1 MRIKKAII
9 ARVIL
14 PFAGE
19 FSHSL
24 RKRLWVR
31 NIVVILVNEKGEVL
45 GCGEGAPR
53 PYVTGETLETA
64 EENIRYLTGR
74 EDFPWE
80 LETVDQIWR
89 LIDALP
95 STRGMNASICALE
108 MSLLD
113 AYARSEK
120 KRVLDLFA
128 KDYYTDSISYGAAIP
143 LGTEE
148 LVNHVCRKIKSLGIN
163 KLKLKLG
170 RDYSHNQML
179 LTAVDRI
186 FHDGYDLK
194 ADVNGVWTYET
205 GLRHIELIN
214 DYKVKILEQPMS
226 PEDPDI
232 EKLSSETKKYNI
244 DLMADESAC
253 TLDDLYLLNE
263 NRHYQM
269 INIRVSKCGGLR
281 RSLSMINYIRNSKM
295 KFQIG
300 CQLGES
306 GLLSSAGRILNLLS
320 NDSVYYDGSYDNL
333 LLAENITDSD
343 VSFGYGGKAYPLMGV
358 GLGVDI
364 NINKI
369 KKMSENLF
377 TVSL

>member
-31 NIVVILVNEKGEVL
+31 NIVVILVNENGEIL

-53 PYVTGETLETA
+53 PYVTGETMETA
-64 EENIRYLTGR
+64 EENIRYLTCR
-74 EDFPWE
+74 EDFPAE
-80 LETVDQIWR
+80 LETVDQIWHM
-89 LIDALP
+89 IDALP
-95 STRGMNASICALE
+95 ATKEMNASICALE
-108 MSLLD
+108 MALLD
-113 AYARSEK
+113 AFTRYEK

-128 KDYYTDSISYGAAIP
+128 KDYYTDSVNYGAAIP

-148 LVNHVCRKIKSLGIN
+148 LVNHVCMKIKNLGIN

-170 RDYSHNQML
+170 RDYSHNRML
-179 LTAVDRI
+179 LTTVDRT
-186 FHDGYDLK
+186 FQDGYDLK
-194 ADVNGVWTYET
+194 VDVNGVWTYKT
-205 GLRHIELIN
+205 GLQHIELIN

-226 PEDPDI
+226 PEDPEI
-232 EKLSSETKKYNI
+232 AKLSSETKKYNI

-253 TLDDLYLLNE
+253 TLDDLYILSD

-281 RSLSMINYIRNSKM
+281 RSLSMINYIRNSGM

-306 GLLSSAGRILNLLS
+306 GLLSSAGRILSLLS

-343 VSFGYGGKAYPLMGV
+343 VSFSYGGKAYPLMGA
-358 GLGVDI
+358 GLGVNV

-369 KKMSENLF
+369 RKMSEHLLTINL
-377 TVSL
+377 

>member
-74 EDFPWE
+74 KDFPWE
-80 LETVDQIWR
+80 LETVDQIWH

-95 STRGMNASICALE
+95 STREMNASICALE
-108 MSLLD
+108 MALLD

-120 KRVLDLFA
+120 KQVLDLFT
-128 KDYYTDSISYGAAIP
+128 KNYYTDSINYGAAIP

-148 LVNHVCRKIKSLGIN
+148 LVSYVCRKIKSLGIN

-170 RDYSHNQML
+170 RDYSHNRML
-179 LTAVDRI
+179 LTAVGRI
-186 FHDGYDLK
+186 FHDGCDLK

-263 NRHYQM
+263 NRHYQI

-306 GLLSSAGRILNLLS
+306 GLLSSAGRVLNLLS

-343 VSFGYGGKAYPLMGV
+343 VSFGYGGKAYPLTGA
-358 GLGVDI
+358 GLGVDV
-364 NINKI
+364 NINKVR
-369 KKMSENLF
+369 KMSENLF

>member
-1 MRIKKAII
+1 M
-9 ARVIL
+9 
-14 PFAGE
+14 PFTGE

-31 NIVVILVNEKGEVL
+31 NIVVILVDENGEIL

-53 PYVTGETLETA
+53 PYVTGETLETV

-74 EDFPWE
+74 EDFPGE

-89 LIDALP
+89 MIDALP
-95 STRGMNASICALE
+95 ATKEMNASICALE
-108 MSLLD
+108 MALLD
-113 AYARSEK
+113 AFARYKK

-128 KDYYTDSISYGAAIP
+128 KDYYTDSINYGAAIP

-148 LVNHVCRKIKSLGIN
+148 LVNHVCFKIKNLGIN

-170 RDYSHNQML
+170 RDYSHNRML
-179 LTAVDRI
+179 LTTVDRI
-186 FHDGYDLK
+186 FQDGYDLK
-194 ADVNGVWTYET
+194 ADVNGVWTYKT
-205 GLRHIELIN
+205 GLQHIELIN

-226 PEDPDI
+226 PEDPEI
-232 EKLSSETKKYNI
+232 AGLSSETKKYNI

-253 TLDDLYLLNE
+253 TLDDLYILSE

-281 RSLSMINYIRNSKM
+281 RSLSMINYIRNSGM

-306 GLLSSAGRILNLLS
+306 GLLSSAGRILSLLS

-343 VSFGYGGKAYPLMGV
+343 VSFSYGGKAYPLMGA
-358 GLGVDI
+358 GLGVNV

-369 KKMSENLF
+369 RKMSEHLLTINL
-377 TVSL
+377 

>member
-14 PFAGE
+14 PFTGE

-31 NIVVILVNEKGEVL
+31 NIVVILVDENGEIL

-53 PYVTGETLETA
+53 PYVTGETLETV

-74 EDFPWE
+74 EDFPGE

-89 LIDALP
+89 MIDALP
-95 STRGMNASICALE
+95 ATKEMNASICALE
-108 MSLLD
+108 MALLD
-113 AYARSEK
+113 AFARYKK

-128 KDYYTDSISYGAAIP
+128 KDYYTDSINYGAAIP

-148 LVNHVCRKIKSLGIN
+148 LVNHVCFKIKNLGIN

-170 RDYSHNQML
+170 RDYSHNRML
-179 LTAVDRI
+179 LTTVDRI
-186 FHDGYDLK
+186 FQDGYDLK
-194 ADVNGVWTYET
+194 ADVNGVWTYKT
-205 GLRHIELIN
+205 GLQHIELIN

-226 PEDPDI
+226 PEDPEI
-232 EKLSSETKKYNI
+232 AGLSSETKKYNI

-253 TLDDLYLLNE
+253 TLDDLYILSD

-281 RSLSMINYIRNSKM
+281 RSLSMINYIRNSGM

-306 GLLSSAGRILNLLS
+306 GLLSSAGRILSLLS

-343 VSFGYGGKAYPLMGV
+343 VSFSYGGKAYPLMGA
-358 GLGVDI
+358 GLGVNV

-369 KKMSENLF
+369 RKMSEHLLTINL
-377 TVSL
+377 